1 MSERQTDFFEAAT
14 DLNAAEIAERMLS
27 AHGGDLDLSAEN
39 LDASYTPDPP
49 DDQTVRI
56 PLVDRDPAAPFSNK
70 KLEQFLRR
78 MAGGANKY
86 TAYWESVNPNCTKK
100 SAGEQASRW
109 LGIPANRARL
119 RVLILEQKTQIGGS
133 PARDKSGAAKATN
146 APGPAPAMTKSDI
159 ISTLEKIIQST
170 LNESTKIQAIER
182 VARLRGFIREPG
194 ADKKE
199 IPDPAYL
206 GVFLRRAEE
215 ARQDPVEAAKRA
227 QEGLEGGEQGEDP
240 PVPKEAGPEASG
252 DHAKQRGAQ
261 DVGGEA

>member
-1 MSERQTDFFEAAT
+1 MSERQTDFFEART
-14 DLNAAEIAERMLS
+14 DLSDEELADQLLASGQVLDPNIE
-27 AHGGDLDLSAEN
+27 DLDLSDSLSAGE
-39 LDASYTPDPP
+39 DSVP
-49 DDQTVRI
+49 RI
-56 PLVDRDPAAPFSNK
+56 PLISRDP
-70 KLEQFLRR
+70 KLALDDPKTEQFLRLI
-78 MAGGANKY
+78 AKGANKVV
-86 TAYWESVNPNCTKK
+86 AYWEAVNAKCTRK
-100 SAGEQASRW
+100 SALEQASRW
-109 LGIPANRARL
+109 LKVPANRERL
-119 RVLILEQKTQIGGS
+119 RFLIREKKYDVSVAGGDHT
-133 PARDKSGAAKATN
+133 RGGKDKPGRAA
-146 APGPAPAMTKSDI
+146 AMTKDDLI
-159 ISTLEKIIQST
+159 AALEKLIETT
-170 LNESTKIQAIER
+170 LNESAKIQAIER